1 MRSRFKLFTRR
12 QGLAAAVALSAALCF
27 THGAAQAQAAFPS
40 KPVTIVVPFPAGG
53 ALDVVARALAEEMRK
68 TLNQPVVVDNRVGAG
83 GTVGAASVARAAPDG
98 YTILFGSVATHA
110 IGPGLY
116 RNLTYDAL
124 KDFAPIT
131 QLTAAPLLLASSGTL
146 NVKTAAELLAAV
158 RAQPGKLN
166 YASTGN
172 GTAVHLAG
180 AMLQSAAKLDVLHV
194 PYKGGPQA
202 VNALMT
208 GEVAFMVANVELVLP
223 QVAGG
228 KVRALAVTG
237 NRRLAA
243 LPDVPTMAEAGISGV
258 EATTWFGLFAPA
270 GTPKDVVDRLQR
282 DAATALR
289 TLKDSFAGR
298 GDDAIGSKPD
308 EFAAHVRAEHA
319 KWGKVIKDMG
329 VKID

>member
-1 MRSRFKLFTRR
+1 MRPRFKLFTRR

-27 THGAAQAQAAFPS
+27 ANGAAQAQAAFPS

-131 QLTAAPLLLASSGTL
+131 QLTAAPLLLGSSGTL
-146 NVKTAAELLAAV
+146 NVKTPAELLAAV

-202 VNALMT
+202 VNALIT

-270 GTPKDVVDRLQR
+270 GTPKEVVDRLQR

>member
-1 MRSRFKLFTRR
+1 MRPRFKPFTRR
-12 QGLAAAVALSAALCF
+12 QGLAAAVALSAALCCAS
-27 THGAAQAQAAFPS
+27 GAALAQAAFPN

-53 ALDVVARALAEEMRK
+53 ALDIVARSLAEEMRK
-68 TLNQPVVVDNRVGAG
+68 TLGQPVVVDNRVGAG

-116 RNLTYDAL
+116 RNLSYDAL

-146 NVKTAAELLAAV
+146 NVKTAAELMAAV

-180 AMLQSAAKLDVLHV
+180 AMLQSAGRLDVLHV

-202 VNALMT
+202 VNALIT

-237 NRRLAA
+237 NRRLTA

-258 EATTWFGLFAPA
+258 EASTWFGLFAPA
-270 GTPKDVVDRLQR
+270 GTPKEVVDRLQR

-298 GDDAIGSKPD
+298 GDDAVGSTPD